1 MGNIIM
7 ALIVAIVVLGS
18 CSNNKKSNS
27 EDKTTTPTIKT
38 KDTTKADNE
47 LATKYLST
55 EDFKKKIMNYD
66 EHPQEWVFE
75 GNRPAIIDFYATWC
89 GPCKMTA
96 PIIERLARKYK
107 GQIDFYK
114 VDIDQ
119 ERELAQ
125 IFGIRSIPT
134 FLFIPMKGQPTA
146 QMGAMQLADFEEIIE
161 YELLGKQGAVDH
173 K

>member
-1 MGNIIM
+1 M

-27 EDKTTTPTIKT
+27 EDKTAMPTTKT
-38 KDTTKADNE
+38 KDTIKANNE

-55 EDFKKKIMNYD
+55 EGFKKKIMNYD

-134 FLFIPMKGQPTA
+134 FLFIPIKGQPTA

-161 YELLGKQGAVDH
+161 SELLGKQDAVDH